1 MKYSCSLF
9 IWYGLSTWI
18 LFNTLRTF
26 FSTEEGRK
34 TMVSEIPFTVRQEVC
49 NLLRVERTFGGDFRS
64 LAGDL
69 RMDNSKIQV
78 ISKKDNPADEVLT
91 WWEPQRSA
99 TVQKFREILVRMK
112 RDDVVE
118 ILDREYPTGT
128 ENIKIRKNFRSRS
141 LLF

>member
-1 MKYSCSLF
+1 MKYSWLF

-49 NLLRVERTFGGDFRS
+49 NLLRVERTLGGDFRS
-64 LAGDL
+64 LACDL

-78 ISKKDNPADEVLT
+78 ISKRTIRLM
-91 WWEPQRSA
+91 
-99 TVQKFREILVRMK
+99 KF
-112 RDDVVE
+112 
-118 ILDREYPTGT
+118 
-128 ENIKIRKNFRSRS
+128 
-141 LLF
+141 

>member
-1 MKYSCSLF
+1 
-9 IWYGLSTWI
+9 
-18 LFNTLRTF
+18 
-26 FSTEEGRK
+26 
-34 TMVSEIPFTVRQEVC
+34 MVSEIPFTVRQEVC